1 MFQMK
6 DISLNLE
13 LIKNSFFE
21 DEVKSSRETPVLR
34 SVGSEQDLL
43 KKTGT
48 CPFCNS
54 FDILLDQ
61 EEGVFVCTSCGKMC
75 GEFFD
80 QGQEWRNMSNDDNRK
95 FSDPSRIGM
104 PVNEHYKKSALSTVI
119 SGYGYDGYR
128 RFQRYNS
135 MEYDERSTLK
145 NFQYI
150 DNSCEDIASEAI
162 KEQAKNYFKRISE
175 DESRRGSIKHSNMA
189 ACVFFASQNRNIRQ
203 DKNKISE
210 SFNIKKK
217 KFTKGCNYYKEVI
230 FEKEPEQYAKMVP
243 VNAFDEIERIGNMI
257 NLKENHINLAL
268 LIACKAQKL
277 GIVMKNTPISIAVGS
292 ISMIANICNLDLDK
306 KELAIK
312 CEISDVTI
320 NKSFNLLN
328 GYKDLFIPTKKEFE
342 EFVNNKDQFLSS

>member
-1 MFQMK
+1 MNN
-6 DISLNLE
+6 ISINLDELKRSFSDDEELN
-13 LIKNSFFE
+13 
-21 DEVKSSRETPVLR
+21 SSRQTPILN
-34 SVGSEQDLL
+34 SLGSEQDIL

-48 CPFCNS
+48 CSFCKS
-54 FDILLDQ
+54 FNVILDQ
-61 EEGVFVCTSCGKMC
+61 DEGVYVCTSCGKMC

-104 PVNEHYKKSALSTVI
+104 PVNEHYKKSALCLVI

-150 DNSCEDIASEAI
+150 DSSSEDIASEAV
-162 KEQAKNYFKRISE
+162 KEQAKNLFKRISE

-230 FEKEPEQYAKMVP
+230 FEKEPEQYARMIP
-243 VNAFDEIERIGNMI
+243 LNSYNEIERIGNMI

-268 LIACKAQKL
+268 MIACKAQKL

-292 ISMIANICNLDLDK
+292 ITMIGSICNLDLDK
-306 KELAIK
+306 KELASK

-320 NKSFNLLN
+320 NKAFNLLN
-328 GYKDLFIPTKKEFE
+328 SYKDLFIPTKKEFD
-342 EFVNNKDQFLSS
+342 EFVKNKDQYLSS